1 VPGIRRALL
10 TAAIAAATAAAPATA
25 AGQSR
30 RQVVIGAFDNVGGS
44 AADREIL
51 SALERGIATFESVTL
66 IRRAT
71 ALRRLRQAR
80 RPQLSTCE
88 GDLSCLVE
96 LGRAVGADWVIGVDV
111 GGLGDVRLLHLKLV
125 DVAAARPLRSATGE
139 LGERLDRRALV
150 ELLEPNRYRGTLS
163 LDVSVEGARIDLD
176 GRRIATAPTGPIELE
191 VGTHALRVTHPEHR
205 DFVRFVEVA
214 YGETVPIAVDMVPL
228 DVVSGEL
235 RRTGGRAP
243 GERGP
248 WYRRWYVVAGIGV
261 AILAGSA
268 AIWAA
273 TEGGIGFDRERLR

>member
-1 VPGIRRALL
+1 MPRIRRSLL
-10 TAAIAAATAAAPATA
+10 SAAIAVATAAAPATA

-51 SALERGIATFESVTL
+51 AALERGIATFESVTL

-71 ALRRLRQAR
+71 ALRRLRSAR
-80 RPQLSTCE
+80 RPQLSACE
-88 GDLSCLVE
+88 GELACLVE
-96 LGRAVGADWVIGVDV
+96 LGRAVGADWVIGIDV

-125 DVAAARPLRSATGE
+125 DVAAARPLRSATSE

-150 ELLEPNRYRGTLS
+150 ELLEPHRYRGTLA

-176 GRRIATAPTGPIELE
+176 GRRIATAPTGPIEVE

-214 YGETVPIAVDMVPL
+214 YGETVSLPVVMAPL
-228 DVVSGEL
+228 DIVSGEL

-243 GERGP
+243 SERRS
-248 WYRRWYVVAGIGV
+248 WYLRWYVIAGAGV

-273 TEGGIGFDRERLR
+273 TADGISFDRERPR